1 VVVSR
6 ELWAVPRITYEQEE
20 EYRRLKEQTGA
31 IDTLMARLTAYDA
44 AMRIIVRHDLLKE
57 LADEMR
63 AGDPAA
69 QS

>member
-1 VVVSR
+1 
-6 ELWAVPRITYEQEE
+6 VPRIPYEQEE

-31 IDTLMARLTAYDA
+31 IETLMARLTAYDA

>member
-1 VVVSR
+1 
-6 ELWAVPRITYEQEE
+6 VPRITYEQEE

-31 IDTLMARLTAYDA
+31 IETLMARLTAYDA